1 MPLLLTVFLMALG
14 SGCTIRKLAVNQLG
28 DALAG
33 SSATFARDDDPEL
46 VRQAV
51 PFSLKLIE
59 GLLSESPRHQGLLL
73 AATKGF
79 AQYSYA
85 FVQLDADETEDKDL
99 QAATV
104 MRDRASHLFVR
115 ARNYGLRGLEARHPG
130 FQKLLRS
137 DAAAAA
143 RLLKKEEVPVLYW
156 TAVSWAAAINL
167 SKDDSD
173 LLADLPAVEVL
184 VDRAI
189 ELQEDYDSGGL
200 RTFLISFESTRKGQT
215 GDLAARIRKHYE
227 RALELAKGTLAGP
240 LVSYAEVMSVKNQN
254 LAEFESLLKQAL
266 AIDVNARP
274 EYRLENLLM
283 QRRAKWLLSRKDQ
296 LFLLPD
302 KNDTGK

>member
-1 MPLLLTVFLMALG
+1 MPLLLALLVMALA
-14 SGCTIRKLAVNQLG
+14 SGCSIRKIAVNRLG

-33 SSATFARDDDPEL
+33 NATTFASDEDPEL

-59 GLLSESPRHQGLLL
+59 GLLAETPRHEGLLL

-85 FVQLDADETEDKDL
+85 FVQLEADETEDRDL
-99 QAATV
+99 PAATA
-104 MRDRASHLFVR
+104 MRERAGRLYVR

-130 FQKLLRS
+130 FGQLLRS

-143 RLLKKEEVPVLYW
+143 RRLTRDEVPVLYW

-167 SKDDSD
+167 AKDDPD
-173 LLADLPAVEVL
+173 LIADLPAVEAL
-184 VDRAI
+184 VARALV
-189 ELQEDYDSGGL
+189 LQEDFDSGGL
-200 RTFLISFESTRKGQT
+200 RTFLISFESTRKSQPGE
-215 GDLAARIRKHYE
+215 LAARIRNHYE

-240 LVSYAEVMSVKNQN
+240 LVTYAEVMSVKNQN

-266 AIDVNARP
+266 AVDVNARP

-283 QRRAKWLLSRKDQ
+283 QRRAKWLLGHKDQ
-296 LFLLPD
+296 LFLIPD
-302 KNDTGK
+302 KSEPAK